1 MRSLRWKLAVALLLV
16 VAISV
21 GLTAYLTNR
30 GTTREFASYI
40 EQGRRY
46 YLVQVEEGLS
56 WFYEGNGNW
65 SGVQSLFDGLAT
77 LRGDRV
83 VLADSSSTIVADTHG
98 EWLGDTTVGVKL
110 TSPTSIITVS
120 GEEVGELY
128 LLSSPTGRFRGFIG
142 DRPAF
147 DDLQLPGPPGQL
159 TDGSPF
165 PFEELEQD
173 FLNRTN
179 QSLVIAGVLGAVAAI
194 LLGLLLTRQFTKP
207 IQVLKN
213 GAARIAS
220 GDLSHR
226 VKVSSKDEL
235 GNLAESFNSMAASLD
250 SSEQARQRLLADI
263 AHELRTPLS
272 VIEGTVDAMLDGVY
286 KLTPDNL
293 VSLKEETAVL
303 TRLVDDLRDLTL
315 AESGQLKLEIEPTDL
330 AGLVQRRVSRAE
342 IVARERNISLRADI
356 AEGLPQ
362 VEIDRRRIEQVLA
375 NLLDNALNHTL
386 SGGTV
391 VVTVA
396 LAEGGETSRGG
407 KGELLISVADTG
419 AGIPAEDLPHIF
431 ERFYRVDD
439 ARSRE
444 KGGAGLGLAIAKQM
458 VELHGGR
465 IWVESEVG
473 KGSKFSFTLPVA
485 RTGAGSIDLS

>member
-1 MRSLRWKLAVALLLV
+1 MRSLSLRWKFALALLLV

-30 GTTREFASYI
+30 GTTREFTSYI

-65 SGVQSLFDGLAT
+65 SGVQSLFDGLGT

-83 VLADSSSTIVADTHG
+83 ILADSSSIIVADTHG
-98 EWLGDTTVGVKL
+98 EWLGNTTAGVGL
-110 TSPTSIITVS
+110 TTPTSVITVS

-128 LLSSPTGRFRGFIG
+128 LLSSPTVHFRVFMG

-147 DDLQLPGPPGQL
+147 GDLPMPGPPGQPA
-159 TDGSPF
+159 DGSPF
-165 PFEELEQD
+165 SFEQLEQG
-173 FLNRTN
+173 FLDRTN
-179 QSLVIAGVLGAVAAI
+179 QSLVIAGIVGAVVAI

-207 IQVLKN
+207 IQVLKS

-272 VIEGTVDAMLDGVY
+272 VIEGTVAAMVDGVY
-286 KLTPDNL
+286 EPNASNL
-293 VSLKEETAVL
+293 SSLKEETEVL

-315 AESGQLKLEIEPTDL
+315 AESGQLKLETEPTDM
-330 AGLVQRRVSRAE
+330 ASLVQRRVSRAE
-342 IVARERNISLRADI
+342 IAARERNVSLKANI
-356 AEGLPQ
+356 AKGLPQ
-362 VEIDRRRIEQVLA
+362 VEIDRRRIEQVLT
-375 NLLDNALNHTL
+375 NLLDNALNHTP
-386 SGGTV
+386 SGGIITV
-391 VVTVA
+391 T
-396 LAEGGETSRGG
+396 LAAADSGARQPADSEHI
-407 KGELLISVADTG
+407 LVSVADTG
-419 AGIPAEDLPHIF
+419 EGISAQHLPHIF
-431 ERFYRVDD
+431 ERLYRVDD

-458 VELHGGR
+458 IELHGGR

-473 KGSKFSFTLPVA
+473 TGSRFSFTLPIKKPQI
-485 RTGAGSIDLS
+485 G